1 MFDVLFLNDID
12 RTKKAIR
19 ECNYTELE
27 RLAARMP
34 QTDLVQA
41 VDFTVFKHQRLC
53 EIIMS
58 RLSDSRFYRIKLL
71 RKMLAEIQGLNIGAE
86 SLARLLGAFTDA
98 DFLGYFSQDGFHT
111 MALCCSNQLF
121 KEAFGRRLSSCC
133 NTSQIVNEFFGHEDT
148 QSLDENLAGLAFH
161 FLTRVLC
168 QNDGYVRG
176 LEDETLCRVGRCLE
190 LVKKLVGFYSLMH
203 GFDRG
208 KFTEF
213 LSALRLSSDA
223 QREVQ
228 LFTLENVYCR
238 NAFRA
243 VVEAYGA
250 NTLVE
255 TTQGWNIAM
264 AAAKE
269 GDLDLLKWVLE
280 QKDGRKLLHYKTYNG
295 KTAWDFAAE
304 SKNGAIM
311 NLVRDFH
318 YKNREGSWE
327 NGSGK
332 GWNGPQC
339 GADYRVKRHRTVP
352 DFDSDLTNPNSK
364 LHALMIKKGYAGRPQ
379 AFAAVAKNPNNELHL
394 ILKGLGY
401 EVAHKGG

>member
-176 LEDETLCRVGRCLE
+176 LDDETLCRVGQCLE
-190 LVKKLVGFYSLMH
+190 LVKRLAGFLLLMY
-203 GFDRG
+203 GLDYARCEAFV
-208 KFTEF
+208 
-213 LSALRLSSDA
+213 SALHLNSDA
-223 QREVQ
+223 QRDMQ
-228 LFTLENVYCR
+228 IFALEKGYGNV
-238 NAFRA
+238 FRA
-243 VVEAYGA
+243 LAEVYGVSM
-250 NTLVE
+250 LVE
-255 TTQGWNIAM
+255 TAQGWNIAM

-269 GDLDLLKWVLE
+269 GNLDLLKWVLE
-280 QKDGRKLLHYKTYNG
+280 RKDARKLLHHKTYNG
-295 KTAWDFAAE
+295 KTAWDFAVGNR
-304 SKNGAIM
+304 NGAIM
-311 NLVRDFH
+311 NLIRD
-318 YKNREGSWE
+318 YEDAPEGA
-327 NGSGK
+327 NG
-332 GWNGPQC
+332 NLP
-339 GADYRVKRHRTVP
+339 A
-352 DFDSDLTNPNSK
+352 
-364 LHALMIKKGYAGRPQ
+364 
-379 AFAAVAKNPNNELHL
+379 
-394 ILKGLGY
+394 
-401 EVAHKGG
+401 